1 MGSSL
6 CSLANSMAFENT
18 GIWSNKGSI
27 YVPSSLVASYKA
39 ATNWVFFSNRI
50 YSYSG

>member
-1 MGSSL
+1 L
-6 CSLANSMAFENT
+6 KNSKAFSVT

-27 YVPSSLVASYKA
+27 FVPASLVASYKA

-50 YSYSG
+50 FSYAF